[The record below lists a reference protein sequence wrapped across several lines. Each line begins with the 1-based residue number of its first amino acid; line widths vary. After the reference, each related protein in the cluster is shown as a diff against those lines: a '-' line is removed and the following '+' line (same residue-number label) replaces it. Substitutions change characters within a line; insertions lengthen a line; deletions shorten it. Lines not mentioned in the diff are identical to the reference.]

1 MIRGRF
7 SISTLPDNKRR
18 TGPEVFSDPR
28 RRNTYNYAFTG
39 SGIREAAFDP
49 GPCISRDAG
58 QYLISVATAIRINN
72 SSIAGQRRGAVQRK
86 LSNRNDRSQ
95 RKVVPITYY
104 LLHRRPRFRR
114 IGQMRRLGFSRP
126 ASVRRPWKC
135 SRGDFHDPIL
145 IGFVHPPLFSWRFFA
160 PSATRCR
167 SRDISN

>member
-104 LLHRRPRFRR
+104 LLQTPAIPSNRANASAWFFAARECPSTVEMFEGR
-114 IGQMRRLGFSRP
+114 FSRSDP
-126 ASVRRPWKC
+126 YRP
-135 SRGDFHDPIL
+135 SRE
-145 IGFVHPPLFSWRFFA
+145 
-160 PSATRCR
+160 
-167 SRDISN
+167 